1 MKNQAYSKE
10 YFFKK
15 YQYIITK
22 YKGPLKMNLLKQ
34 LKQDIE
40 AFLSS
45 QNSLTEEDIKELN
58 ELKDRL

>member
-1 MKNQAYSKE
+1 MKNPAYSKE
-10 YFFKK
+10 YLFKE
-15 YQYIITK
+15 YQHIITK
-22 YKGPLKMNLLKQ
+22 YNGPLKMNLLKQ

-45 QNSLTEEDIKELN
+45 QNSLTEEDIKGLN